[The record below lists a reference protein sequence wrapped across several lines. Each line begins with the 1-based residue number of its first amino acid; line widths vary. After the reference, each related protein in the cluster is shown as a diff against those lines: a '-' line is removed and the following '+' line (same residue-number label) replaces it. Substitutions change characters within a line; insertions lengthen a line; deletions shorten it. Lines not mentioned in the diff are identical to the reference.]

1 MKKIVLL
8 IFLTLNLNAFT
19 YDEIKSL
26 YFKDIDCSKFELKQS
41 QQKFS
46 VDELNKAIE
55 NNDES
60 KVLEILGSDRE
71 LSFKNDSKGISPLT
85 KNHKTTNN
93 ILIEDMLLCADER
106 VFKFEIYTLDV
117 LADKNVSESKTI
129 KILNQLFDEGLDKN
143 TVFYYEDF
151 GLLNAALAG
160 EKVEVF
166 EYLLDK
172 NCPINDRLGVDLW
185 FDFANIFMKENL
197 LLSIKKPHSKE
208 LLNLLNS
215 QKYKTH
221 CAFWLNLTEKV
232 VEKGLNPNN
241 LNYLYMT
248 FKYLGDEN
256 SMKKLQNLGYKN
268 DVK

>member
-60 KVLEILGSDRE
+60 KVLEILGSDKT
-71 LSFKNDSKGISPLT
+71 LSFKNDSKGISPFI
-85 KNHKTTNN
+85 KNHKTTNS
-93 ILIEDMLLCADER
+93 ILIEDMLFCADER
-106 VFKFEIYTLDV
+106 VFKFEIYTLYV
-117 LADKNVSESKTI
+117 LTDKNMSESKTI
-129 KILNQLFDEGLDKN
+129 KILNQLFDEGLDKSA
-143 TVFYYEDF
+143 VFYYEDF
-151 GLLNAALAG
+151 GLLNAALGG

-166 EYLLDK
+166 DYLLDK
-172 NCPINDRLGVDLW
+172 NCLISDRLGMDIWVSFTKIFRDE
-185 FDFANIFMKENL
+185 NIALN
-197 LLSIKKPHSKE
+197 IKTPHSKE

-221 CAFWLNLTEKV
+221 RTFWLNLTEKV

>member
-1 MKKIVLL
+1 MKKIVFL
-8 IFLTLNLNAFT
+8 IFLALNLNAFT
-19 YDEIKSL
+19 YDELKSL
-26 YFKDIDCSKFELKQS
+26 YFKDINCSKFEFQQS
-41 QQKFS
+41 RQKFS

-55 NNDES
+55 NADDS
-60 KVLEILGSDRE
+60 RVLEILGSDRE

-85 KNHKTTNN
+85 KNYRTTNN

-143 TVFYYEDF
+143 AVFYYEDF

-172 NCPINDRLGVDLW
+172 NCPINDRLGMDMW
-185 FDFANIFMKENL
+185 FCFTKIFRNENIALN
-197 LLSIKKPHSKE
+197 IKTPRSKE

-215 QKYKTH
+215 QKYKMHRT
-221 CAFWLNLTEKV
+221 FWLNLTKKV
-232 VEKGLNPNN
+232 VEKGLNPKN
-241 LNYLYMT
+241 LESLYKT
-248 FKYLGDEN
+248 FEYLGDEN
-256 SMKKLQNLGYKN
+256 ITKELLNLGYKN

>member
-1 MKKIVLL
+1 M
-8 IFLTLNLNAFT
+8 
-19 YDEIKSL
+19 
-26 YFKDIDCSKFELKQS
+26 YFKDINCSKFEFKQS
-41 QQKFS
+41 RQKFS

-55 NNDES
+55 NADDS
-60 KVLEILGSDRE
+60 RVLEILGSDRE

-85 KNHKTTNN
+85 KNYRTTNN
-93 ILIEDMLLCADER
+93 ILIENMLLCADER
-106 VFKFEIYTLDV
+106 VFKFKIYTLDV

-129 KILNQLFDEGLDKN
+129 KILNQLFDEGLDKSA
-143 TVFYYEDF
+143 VFYYEDF

-166 EYLLDK
+166 DYLLDK
-172 NCPINDRLGVDLW
+172 NCLISDRLGMDIWVSFTKIFRDE
-185 FDFANIFMKENL
+185 NIALN
-197 LLSIKKPHSKE
+197 IKTPRSKE
-208 LLNLLNS
+208 LINLLNS

-221 CAFWLNLTEKV
+221 RTFWLNLTEKV

-241 LNYLYMT
+241 LNYLYTT

>member
-1 MKKIVLL
+1 MRILL
-8 IFLTLNLNAFT
+8 FLLFCLNLKAFT
-19 YDEIKSL
+19 YDELKSL
-26 YFKDIDCSKFELKQS
+26 YFKDINCSKFEFKKS

-46 VDELNKAIE
+46 IDDLNNAIE
-55 NNDES
+55 NADES

-85 KNHKTTNN
+85 KNYRTTNN
-93 ILIEDMLLCADER
+93 ILIEDMLLCADEK

-143 TVFYYEDF
+143 AVFYYEDF

-172 NCPINDRLGVDLW
+172 NCPINDRLGMDMW
-185 FDFANIFMKENL
+185 FCFTKIFRNENIALN
-197 LLSIKKPHSKE
+197 IKTPRSKE

-215 QKYKTH
+215 QKYKMHRT
-221 CAFWLNLTEKV
+221 FWLNLTKKV

>member
-85 KNHKTTNN
+85 KNYRTTNN

-143 TVFYYEDF
+143 AVFYYEDF

-215 QKYKTH
+215 QKYKMHRT
-221 CAFWLNLTEKV
+221 FWLNLTKKV
-232 VEKGLNPNN
+232 VEKGLNPKN
-241 LNYLYMT
+241 LKSLYKT
-248 FKYLGDEN
+248 FEYLGDEN
-256 SMKKLQNLGYKN
+256 ATKELLNLGYKN